1 MYKYIFI
8 ISLFLFV
15 NDKTYSYPVGKGLS
29 CFANSKERSF
39 DHKIFRGLFFES
51 EKSVRV
57 VSFKNKN
64 NSLKIISKQTHYKI
78 SDDQIKFKIKF
89 IWYGSISFEDFIL
102 DRNTLMLEHVSKNN
116 QNKLSCEILSGNFM
130 HEMNQIKSSF
140 QLNYD
145 QELKKNKI

>member
-1 MYKYIFI
+1 M
-8 ISLFLFV
+8 
-15 NDKTYSYPVGKGLS
+15 
-29 CFANSKERSF
+29 
-39 DHKIFRGLFFES
+39 
-51 EKSVRV
+51 
-57 VSFKNKN
+57 N
-64 NSLKIISKQTHYKI
+64 N
-78 SDDQIKFKIKF
+78 
-89 IWYGSISFEDFIL
+89 ISFEDFIL